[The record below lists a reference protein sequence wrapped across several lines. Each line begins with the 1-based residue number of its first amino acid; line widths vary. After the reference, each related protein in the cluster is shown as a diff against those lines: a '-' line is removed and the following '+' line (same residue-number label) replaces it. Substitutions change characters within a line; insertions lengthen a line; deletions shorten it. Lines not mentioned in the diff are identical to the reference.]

1 MAMEEKEYLEYLKSF
16 TDTKKDSLRYIPKFR
31 GVKDYDYVDEH
42 SDANKVVGHS
52 SKWFV
57 RLNKMYFKEMI
68 RDVQKN
74 ASSSYETCYRKDE
87 IQENNV
93 PEYVSVLIKEPDRE
107 LELDADVFGSRVL
120 NHFGLPVVFNRRID
134 KAIPRYPASKYLV
147 SVDFLRPNEEFVP
160 LNEIVEFGKGI
171 DIKRYE
177 TCGLKK
183 TISNILP
190 YLEKSLNENG
200 ISFSKQDIKN
210 FENYL
215 VSSFLVRVILL
226 GDDDFRNGNV
236 GILINRKDN
245 TFRPAPNFDM
255 EKSFIY
261 RGANEKLK
269 NLPQIYNDY
278 PELFGDFVE
287 KTYYFVC
294 PDKAGESP
302 CYRLAKKSIKNEN
315 DRGIFVDCICG
326 RASEIFEKCN
336 QIVAET
342 QSQPN

>member
-16 TDTKKDSLRYIPKFR
+16 TETKKDPLRYIPKFR
-31 GVKDYDYVDEH
+31 GVKDYDFVDEH

-57 RLNKMYFKEMI
+57 RINRMYFKEMI
-68 RDVQKN
+68 KDVQKN
-74 ASSSYETCYRKDE
+74 FSSSYETCYTKNE

-93 PEYVSVLIKEPDRE
+93 PEYISVLIKEPDRE

-120 NHFGLPVVFNRRID
+120 NNFEIPVVFNRRID

-171 DIKRYE
+171 DIKKFE
-177 TCGLKK
+177 GNGLKK

-190 YLEKSLNENG
+190 YLEKTLKENG
-200 ISFSKQDIKN
+200 VRYSEKDIDD
-210 FENYL
+210 FEKYL

-236 GILINRKDN
+236 GILINRKDSA
-245 TFRPAPNFDM
+245 FRPAPNFDM

-261 RGANEKLK
+261 RGCDDKLRRIPEIFREYPDIFEDFIQKMYNLVVDDGNGESNCSKIAKKTLK
-269 NLPQIYNDY
+269 N
-278 PELFGDFVE
+278 E
-287 KTYYFVC
+287 TH
-294 PDKAGESP
+294 
-302 CYRLAKKSIKNEN
+302 R
-315 DRGIFVDCICG
+315 RIFVNCIYG
-326 RASEIFEKCN
+326 RASEILEKCK
-336 QIVAET
+336 QMFAES